1 MRCRT
6 WILWHSSTLASLLLP
21 SVHHSRTFR
30 RLSFIILCRERVRA
44 DAKKRH
50 DSWAK
55 AKDALRI
62 RLPTAEAAS
71 EVEAPALL
79 AAATGRPPT
88 SGRGRGP
95 VRAGSSGAL
104 SAGAGAPSPL
114 PRMDFSRGAS
124 TGRSCGPL
132 AKHAFPTSTA
142 EQALLMM
149 TASAH
154 DGGGPK
160 GAAPPMPP
168 VVHALG
174 SSSQPAASADLKKSR
189 AALLERGHVF
199 AANFV
204 VPETGALD
212 VSALKD
218 AVKGNAALRERL
230 RIAREKAD
238 KEAAA
243 FSDWSG
249 AKAAVAAA
257 EDCLSLLVL
266 PAVAAAEAA
275 GLFQRASPASG
286 SAPATTASG
295 GLAVGAVSGA
305 AAAAREAKSLSAL
318 SLSPGPDDVALWRA
332 VGYACRAIHA
342 SSLREPWVE
351 WATSAGVFSREEC
364 AREWAA
370 FTPPPDSGGDWTP
383 RDRTAAV
390 RLLEALCEEA
400 RVARATAATAALEQP
415 PPAVHLLRVPALEAA
430 PRFVYGS
437 AEAIAAA
444 RLLSGSGYSPRAAA
458 AGNSGHGD
466 DGADDDA
473 SAGGAASL
481 ARLAATGPH
490 ASATTVGAAPGG
502 AAAAA
507 APAPAP
513 AISGVPVPEG
523 CPLHVIGGTG
533 VGAEVVL
540 QWFCGEESPEPSA
553 TAAPAASSAAGAA
566 KAGGG
571 VGDDESDDSSG
582 GGGYSSDEFD
592 DHDSD
597 DESRAGRG
605 GSDRKAGS
613 SRDGSDGARA
623 RRRKS
628 RRRGGAAAGAEAA
641 AAAKSRRKRQQL
653 PYAIVLETCG
663 VTGGKDQVE
672 GRWTQVAVD
681 PPDPSAILSAPSASS
696 FVPLDRAVQGLSGDE
711 CTPPA
716 AAPGVDPF
724 ALHRDGEPTRMR
736 GCIRITG
743 LTPNTSYCYRARA
756 FTRAGASHFAFIV
769 VTTAPAPPPAPIL
782 ARMSALPLPLLA
794 PADVAEAKA
803 CRALPAASPTSLRL
817 CWSPAPCRR
826 ANLMR
831 LLRLFRL
838 AAALTQ
844 ILQTRSS
851 EGRRAHASDAAAAVV
866 PTAPSL
872 PATTA
877 DLAVLLRC
885 VCKEYG
891 TFSFLS
897 LALASPRV
905 WPRADGAAD
914 VATPGFSA
922 TAGASSAE
930 GGVGGFRPGAS
941 APVSVIASSSS
952 RRVPCSVME
961 ALQARL
967 RAADTRGRSRVISL
981 PGLLSLF
988 AADDARLTPH
998 PGGGGRYLLHAPS
1011 RDALLLTMSAAAAAA
1026 GDGSDAAA
1034 FAGLVHGP
1042 TSAGESRYVLLRC
1055 ASDGYG
1061 HAYDGAVP
1069 GSAAGAGALTS
1080 PRSPHAA
1087 SAQVWQEVGAGVRSL
1102 RSVPELAPGTA
1113 YTFRV
1118 QAVNAEG
1125 IPSALSYAATA
1136 VTALPKVSTLK
1147 TPSAPASASGSG
1159 ASSAVAALGSVSSG
1173 ASGSAAG
1180 AGGEVTSANVTWAYD
1195 APLAAAPRTAAVLL
1209 PDGVAHASAA
1219 GGGAGAHA
1227 HVATLLKQVQAR
1239 RGGGAGAASA
1249 SAGTPRAGS
1258 SAAGGSSASAPGGS
1272 AESWLSLRRHWD
1284 RLLGLPSHSDGP
1296 SLALS
1301 AAVASDAIDAFQL
1314 RGLLA
1319 DLGVLGEC
1327 YGPPAAALA
1336 RYLLGGALQVQAAQ
1350 AGASAG
1356 GASATGSSEGAGE
1369 SSAPSP
1375 STAAVVEALAGVGLS
1390 NVSRVRWLTALACLL
1405 PGVSADGL
1413 SLAAAAPVS
1422 TPGPLSPAASLLC
1435 PYDRF
1440 RLWWEGALADVD
1452 AAALLHS
1459 ASTSSASQMS
1469 APAAA
1474 AAHLLPHGAGP
1485 VRTASAPAVNV
1496 TQPLLFVV
1504 EVSRHESDESDD
1516 GISSASIGAAGSVTL
1531 GSLLD
1536 PLGSSASA
1544 AVGGGAPGQGM
1555 MAMGIGMAAAE
1566 DAAGPG
1572 WLPWRVHSIGGDCMF
1587 ALRDL
1592 APNKQCRVR
1601 VTAVSR
1607 AAAAITSPVLPVC
1620 TRPLAPFAPVPI
1632 RTTPR
1637 SASVRWYPAVGGA
1650 AKFILQIRR
1659 LGTVAALAAGAMKA
1673 AGSSS
1678 SSSSSAAGHLWH
1690 GRNVDEAVSRH
1701 LQVSSAVP
1709 LAAGRPPTPN
1719 TGAGHAD
1726 SLSLGGSH
1734 AGALWTEELSG
1745 GRSLVSSKGSRAS
1758 GGSSAGAGSGATA
1771 WTVAYAGP
1779 QCFAVIPG
1787 LSGSCVYRLRVLA
1800 EGATGLLSVPSVETQ
1815 IVTPPSGGLGPA
1827 AAATAAQYERTPER
1841 AAVHFPLPVPS
1852 LRIDRAIAALAAG
1865 AYGGPAGGPGASAAA
1880 AELFLT
1886 APLQLSASAAGG
1898 GVADASGHAF
1908 PCPDVVVGDCV
1919 VWTEPVC
1926 ALLPRAVA
1934 DAIEFHFIASDEG
1947 YAHGMTRHH
1956 DGASPST
1963 PPRHHDGG
1971 PRSRAAREADGSHG
1985 AAGVL
1990 STVAL
1995 RALCQ
2000 ALASCVED
2008 SRPWTAVPGA
2018 VAAASAAGFS
2028 PAALAEAG
2036 LRPVIVCRRTV
2047 AASIMLDSASG
2058 VSSGS
2063 AAVHTVDRRSFEAE
2077 SGAASASATAG
2088 AIGLRASLTAG
2099 ASSFRGG
2106 ALGYAG
2112 SVASD
2117 GSDGSDSDADSLP
2130 GDGPG
2135 MAAARTRRG
2144 AADAL
2149 LSAVDA
2155 NPAARS
2161 EVARWHS
2168 RTLTLAVEWC
2178 SVGPPGDAS
2187 EALSAEAAAAFPC
2200 RMRPLSRPYPPDIAS
2215 SVSKR
2220 FALSNGALVKRSGAL
2235 LAQLGSF
2242 RAEWEDEAG
2251 RWSAAEEACAS
2262 LLQRQ

>member
-1 MRCRT
+1 
-6 WILWHSSTLASLLLP
+6 
-21 SVHHSRTFR
+21 
-30 RLSFIILCRERVRA
+30 
-44 DAKKRH
+44 
-50 DSWAK
+50 
-55 AKDALRI
+55 
-62 RLPTAEAAS
+62 
-71 EVEAPALL
+71 
-79 AAATGRPPT
+79 
-88 SGRGRGP
+88 
-95 VRAGSSGAL
+95 
-104 SAGAGAPSPL
+104 
-114 PRMDFSRGAS
+114 MDFSRGVS

-132 AKHAFPTSTA
+132 AKHSFPTSTA

-149 TASAH
+149 TPSAH

-160 GAAPPMPP
+160 GAAPPHPT

-174 SSSQPAASADLKKSR
+174 SSSQAEASADLKKSR
-189 AALLERGHVF
+189 AALLDRGHVF
-199 AANFV
+199 ATNFV

-218 AVKGNAALRERL
+218 AVKSNAALRERL

-243 FSDWSG
+243 FADWSD

-275 GLFQRASPASG
+275 GLFQRASPAG
-286 SAPATTASG
+286 SASAAATTPSG

-305 AAAAREAKSLSAL
+305 AAAAREAKALSAL
-318 SLSPGPDDVALWRA
+318 SLSPGQDDVALWRA

-351 WATSAGVFSREEC
+351 WASSAGVFSREEC

-370 FTPPPDSGGDWTP
+370 FTPPADSGGEWTT
-383 RDRTAAV
+383 RDRAAAV
-390 RLLEALCEEA
+390 KLLEALCEES
-400 RVARATAATAALEQP
+400 RVARAAAATAALEQP
-415 PPAVHLLRVPALEAA
+415 PSAVHLLRVPALEAA
-430 PRFVYGS
+430 PRFVYGG

-458 AGNSGHGD
+458 AGASDDHDDDD
-466 DGADDDA
+466 DGADA
-473 SAGGAASL
+473 GATGAAVAPSRSAAGGAALPPSQ
-481 ARLAATGPH
+481 
-490 ASATTVGAAPGG
+490 API
-502 AAAAA
+502 A
-507 APAPAP
+507 
-513 AISGVPVPEG
+513 GVPVPEG

-540 QWFCGEESPEPSA
+540 QWFCGQELPEPSA
-553 TAAPAASSAAGAA
+553 TAAPAAKPGAGVADGA
-566 KAGGG
+566 
-571 VGDDESDDSSG
+571 DDSGSDSD
-582 GGGYSSDEFD
+582 GYSDEFD
-592 DHDSD
+592 DHDDAD
-597 DESRAGRG
+597 DASRG
-605 GSDRKAGS
+605 GSSDRKDGS
-613 SRDGSDGARA
+613 SRGGSAAG
-623 RRRKS
+623 RRKGK
-628 RRRGGAAAGAEAA
+628 RRADAPP
-641 AAAKSRRKRQQL
+641 KSRKPQKQQL

-663 VTGGKDQVE
+663 ITGGRDQVE
-672 GRWTQVAVD
+672 GRWTQVCVD

-696 FVPLDRAVQGLSGDE
+696 FVPIDRAAQGLAADD
-711 CTPPA
+711 CVPPA

-724 ALHRDGEPTRMR
+724 AIHRDGNATRMR
-736 GCIRITG
+736 GSVRITG

-817 CWSPAPCRR
+817 CWAPAPCRR

-831 LLRLFRL
+831 VLRLFRL
-838 AAALTQ
+838 AAALTEV
-844 ILQTRSS
+844 LHSR
-851 EGRRAHASDAAAAVV
+851 GAGGAGDAPGSAGSA
-866 PTAPSL
+866 
-872 PATTA
+872 TA

-891 TFSFLS
+891 AFSFLS
-897 LALASPRV
+897 LALANPRV
-905 WPRADGAAD
+905 WPRADGVLD
-914 VATPGFSA
+914 PLTPAFTA
-922 TAGASSAE
+922 TAGAPSAE
-930 GGVGGFRPGAS
+930 GAGAGDGFGFRPGAAAAAS
-941 APVSVIASSSS
+941 AAAATSLAGAGS
-952 RRVPCSVME
+952 RRLPCSVME

-967 RAADTRGRSRVISL
+967 RAADARGRSRSRVISL

-988 AADDARLTPH
+988 SADDARLTPH

-1011 RDALLLTMSAAAAAA
+1011 RDALLLTMSASAAA
-1026 GDGSDAAA
+1026 GESSDAAAA
-1034 FAGLVHGP
+1034 FAGMVHGP

-1061 HAYDGAVP
+1061 HAYDSAVP
-1069 GSAAGAGALTS
+1069 GAAAATS
-1080 PRSPHAA
+1080 PRSPHSA

-1136 VTALPKVSTLK
+1136 VTALPKVGALK
-1147 TPSAPASASGSG
+1147 TPSAAAAPSSG
-1159 ASSAVAALGSVSSG
+1159 VATAGSVSS
-1173 ASGSAAG
+1173 ATS
-1180 AGGEVTSANVTWAYD
+1180 AGGGGGSDVTSANVTWAYD
-1195 APLAAAPRTAAVLL
+1195 APLAAAPRTSAVLL
-1209 PDGVAHASAA
+1209 PDGIVVPSALG
-1219 GGGAGAHA
+1219 GGGAGGSAGSAGQA

-1239 RGGGAGAASA
+1239 RGGGGAA
-1249 SAGTPRAGS
+1249 AGTPRPG
-1258 SAAGGSSASAPGGS
+1258 SAAASGGGGASGSTATSS
-1272 AESWLSLRRHWD
+1272 ESWLSLRRHWD

-1296 SLALS
+1296 GLALS

-1336 RYLLGGALQVQAAQ
+1336 RLMLTGASLAHATS
-1350 AGASAG
+1350 ASAG
-1356 GASATGSSEGAGE
+1356 GGSAADGTASATATL
-1369 SSAPSP
+1369 
-1375 STAAVVEALAGVGLS
+1375 STAAVADALAGVGLS
-1390 NVSRVRWLTALACLL
+1390 NVSRMRWLAALACLL

-1413 SLAAAAPVS
+1413 SLVAPATAPASVAAP
-1422 TPGPLSPAASLLC
+1422 PLGGASASSPLC

-1452 AAALLHS
+1452 AAALLH
-1459 ASTSSASQMS
+1459 AAGHAPPSSASADASSQR
-1469 APAAA
+1469 
-1474 AAHLLPHGAGP
+1474 LPHGAGP
-1485 VRTASAPAVNV
+1485 SRLAPAPAVNV
-1496 TQPLLFVV
+1496 AQPLLYVV
-1504 EVSRHESDESDD
+1504 EVSRHESDDVDEPEGS
-1516 GISSASIGAAGSVTL
+1516 GGGMAASGRGSAMLSSLT
-1531 GSLLD
+1531 D
-1536 PLGSSASA
+1536 PLGSFTSASLA
-1544 AVGGGAPGQGM
+1544 AGPAGGTAMMTSSFGVRVG
-1555 MAMGIGMAAAE
+1555 MGAAE
-1566 DAAGPG
+1566 DAAAPG
-1572 WLPWRVHSIGGDCMF
+1572 WLPWRVHSVGGDCTF
-1587 ALRDL
+1587 GLRDL

-1607 AAAAITSPVLPVC
+1607 SAAAIASPVLPVC

-1637 SASVRWYPAVGGA
+1637 AVSVRWYPAEGGA

-1659 LGTVAALAAGAMKA
+1659 LGTVTALAAGAMKA

-1678 SSSSSAAGHLWH
+1678 SAASAPLWH

-1701 LQVSSAVP
+1701 MQVSGAVP
-1709 LAAGRPPTPN
+1709 VPGGRPPTPSGP
-1719 TGAGHAD
+1719 GAAGDAA
-1726 SLSLGGSH
+1726 LFGGLLGPGGPHSD
-1734 AGALWTEELSG
+1734 GLWAEELAG

-1758 GGSSAGAGSGATA
+1758 GGSSSSSSGGATG

-1779 QCFAVIPG
+1779 QCFAVITG

-1800 EGATGLLSVPSVETQ
+1800 EGSTGLLSVPSVETQ

-1827 AAATAAQYERTPER
+1827 AAATAAQYERTPDR
-1841 AAVHFPLPVPS
+1841 AAVQFPLPVPS

-1865 AYGGPAGGPGASAAA
+1865 AYGGPAAGLGGPAASAAA
-1880 AELFLT
+1880 AQLFLT
-1886 APLQLSASAAGG
+1886 APLQLTAAAG
-1898 GVADASGHAF
+1898 DAEAHAF

-1934 DAIEFHFIASDEG
+1934 DAIEFHFIAG
-1947 YAHGMTRHH
+1947 GGHHHHH
-1956 DGASPST
+1956 DGHSHGPST
-1963 PPRHHDGG
+1963 P
-1971 PRSRAAREADGSHG
+1971 PRSRAAREAEG
-1985 AAGVL
+1985 AGGTL
-1990 STVAL
+1990 SAIAL

-2000 ALASCVED
+2000 ALASSVED

-2018 VAAASAAGFS
+2018 AAAASAAGFS

-2047 AASIMLDSASG
+2047 AATVVLDSASG
-2058 VSSGS
+2058 VSTGS
-2063 AAVHTVDRRSFEAE
+2063 AAVHTVDRRDFGGGEGH
-2077 SGAASASATAG
+2077 SGASATAG
-2088 AIGLRASLTAG
+2088 AVGLRASLSLRSAG
-2099 ASSFRGG
+2099 DDRHHDD
-2106 ALGYAG
+2106 AG
-2112 SVASD
+2112 SV
-2117 GSDGSDSDADSLP
+2117 GSGDGSDSDADSLP
-2130 GDGPG
+2130 GHG
-2135 MAAARTRRG
+2135 ASAARTR
-2144 AADAL
+2144 AAGAL

-2155 NPAARS
+2155 NPTARA
-2161 EVARWHS
+2161 EVARWHC
-2168 RTLTLAVEWC
+2168 RTLTLSIEWS
-2178 SVGPPGDAS
+2178 SVGPPGDAD
-2187 EALSAEAAAAFPC
+2187 APDGLSAEAAAAFPC
-2200 RMRPLSRPYPPDIAS
+2200 SMRALSRPYPPDVAS
-2215 SVSKR
+2215 SVSRR
-2220 FALSNGALVKRSGAL
+2220 FGLSNGALVKRSGAL